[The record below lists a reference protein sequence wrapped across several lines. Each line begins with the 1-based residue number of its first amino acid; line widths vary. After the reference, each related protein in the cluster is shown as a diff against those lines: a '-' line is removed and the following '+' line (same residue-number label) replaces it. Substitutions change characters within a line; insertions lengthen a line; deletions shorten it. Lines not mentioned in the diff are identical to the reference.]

1 MKKIFVI
8 LVLFLFSL
16 INNSVLADIGDDYIC
31 ETSQYVEVN
40 AERKS
45 LVDNET
51 FAFRWNE
58 DEIEFIKMGM
68 GNFSTKILLPKL
80 GSEEMFY
87 SVFYMDPEIPF
98 IVANYSK
105 GELLISMISTGNI
118 TTIIASCEKFK

>member
-1 MKKIFVI
+1 MQKIFII

-16 INNSVLADIGDDYIC
+16 VNNSALADIGDAYIC

-45 LVDNET
+45 VVDNET
-51 FAFRWNE
+51 FAFRWHE
-58 DEIEFIKMGM
+58 DTIEFIKMGM
-68 GNFSTKILLPKL
+68 GNFSTKIILPKL
-80 GSEEMFY
+80 GSVEMFY

-98 IVANYSK
+98 TIANFAE
-105 GELLISMISTGNI
+105 GELLISTISTGNI